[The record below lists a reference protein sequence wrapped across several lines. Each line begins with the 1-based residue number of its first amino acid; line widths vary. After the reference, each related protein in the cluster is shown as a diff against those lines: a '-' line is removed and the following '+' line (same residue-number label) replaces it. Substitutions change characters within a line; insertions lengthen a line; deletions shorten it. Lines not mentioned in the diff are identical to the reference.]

1 MNNKINIEF
10 PLIFDSA
17 DKASSI
23 AQREYILLIK
33 LQLTFLLLSTILSV
47 FTVFYRGFL
56 LLVVISMLGSLF
68 VTYLMKTRKKERIWF
83 DGRAV
88 AESIKT
94 LSWRYMMG
102 AGPFKKTLSA
112 EEVDK
117 LFIKSIKNVL
127 EERKTLSPFMVS
139 NFESGVYI
147 TSAMK
152 EVRNLNYSKRLEL
165 YLQFR
170 VQDQKKWY
178 SDKCENNKKWEERLF
193 IASFSFQVLAIIYII
208 FFFSQNWK
216 INITSILSAL
226 ATITITWL
234 QVKQHQELAQ
244 AYGLAAQE
252 LSYIASISFSVKSE
266 DTLSEYVNESE
277 NAISREHTLWVAR
290 RGQ

>member
-1 MNNKINIEF
+1 MNNRINIEF
-10 PLIFDSA
+10 PSLFESA
-17 DKASSI
+17 DKASSS

-56 LLVVISMLGSLF
+56 LFVVISMLGSLF
-68 VTYLMKTRKKERIWF
+68 FTYLIKIRKKERIWF

-117 LFIKSIKNVL
+117 LFIESIQNVL
-127 EERKTLSPFMVS
+127 QERKNLSPFMVS
-139 NFESGVYI
+139 NFEGGVYI
-147 TSAMK
+147 TSTMK
-152 EVRNLNYSKRLEL
+152 EIRNLNYSQRLEL

-178 SDKCENNKKWEERLF
+178 SDKCENNKKWEEWLF
-193 IASFSFQVLAIIYII
+193 IASFSFQILAIVYII

-252 LSYIASISFSVKSE
+252 LSYIASISFSVTSE
-266 DTLSEYVNESE
+266 DRLSEYVNESE